1 MMRDLSLHILDV
13 VQNSVRAGAD
23 RVRISLSR
31 EPELHRLI
39 LTVEDNGCGMTEEQ
53 ALRAADPFFTTRT
66 SRCVGLG
73 IPFWKLSAELTGGS
87 LQIRSREG
95 EGTVLTAEYRTDCV
109 NMLPMGD
116 MAATMAALI
125 SVHPELEFVYAFSC
139 GGRSFELD
147 TRTVRTLLGDVPI
160 RSPEVLDFLR
170 AFLTEN
176 QAEIDDPEP
185 FLALHMRKE

>member
-1 MMRDLSLHILDV
+1 MMRDLSLHVMDV
-13 VQNSVRAGAD
+13 VQNAVDAGATLVEVAVE
-23 RVRISLSR
+23 RRPA
-31 EPELHRLI
+31 EHRMVV
-39 LTVEDNGCGMTEEQ
+39 TVADNGKGMTPEQ

-73 IPFWKLSAELTGGS
+73 IPFWKLSAELTGGA
-87 LQIRSREG
+87 LRIRSREG

-116 MAATMAALI
+116 MAATIAALI
-125 SVHPELEFVYAFSC
+125 SVHPELELVYAFSC